1 MTLNIGPFSTQW
13 ASEIGI
19 LNKSWPILITTFQ
32 RVPPGTNGGISELGM
47 LASFAGGATMG
58 LSAAVTLALE
68 QHCHGFAY
76 EIVLL
81 GAAAGLVGSL
91 VRCHNLRITSYF
103 VAHSLY
109 TEFTN

>member
-1 MTLNIGPFSTQW
+1 MTLNIGPFPTQW

-19 LNKSWPILITTFQ
+19 LNKSWPILITTLQ

-47 LASFAGGATMG
+47 LASFAGGAAMG
-58 LSAAVTLALE
+58 LAAALTLALE
-68 QHCHGFAY
+68 QSCHGFAY

-91 VRCHNLRITSYF
+91 VRCHNRATHHF
-103 VAHSLY
+103 CCAQPLY
-109 TEFTN
+109 QMY